1 MKRALLLLALTLLAL
16 ATGACTLLVDSLRTV
31 VGSLPAQDAPLGGQI
46 AALPT
51 PVPGS
56 ATATPPPSL
65 FILPTEAPTMT
76 GPLATLTAIAGLIPT
91 QDLSATPY
99 AIELN
104 GRPHFVEFQARW

>member
-1 MKRALLLLALTLLAL
+1 MKRALLLLALALLAL
-16 ATGACTLLVDSLRTV
+16 ATGACTLLVDGLRTV
-31 VGSLPAQDAPLGGQI
+31 VGSLPGASAPLGGQI

-56 ATATPPPSL
+56 ATATPPPSV
-65 FILPTEAPTMT
+65 FVLPTEAPPVA

-99 AIELN
+99 AIQRTGL
-104 GRPHFVEFQARW
+104 PHLVEFQARW